1 MTTKVVATKKP
12 VTKKKPRKSR
22 QEKRLDALERGFANI
37 RRDVFDDNS
46 RTHSRL
52 QGLDKRIDVS
62 MDLAKRI
69 DEHADG
75 VLKHARAVDERLTQH
90 EKHFDDLEED
100 LERRYTND
108 GCADLVARFHALE
121 ARLSMP
127 GLVDVLTAR
136 LDLAEAR
143 VAALE
148 LSTKQSTLLE
158 RAGEWVSW
166 LRSAPG
172 VRDSLSR

>member
-1 MTTKVVATKKP
+1 MTKTKKAP
-12 VTKKKPRKSR
+12 RAKTKARRPSR
-22 QEKRLDALERGFANI
+22 LEQLESLCDRIRRQINEDCADTTCRLDANSNAL
-37 RRDVFDDNS
+37 RDV
-46 RTHSRL
+46 
-52 QGLDKRIDVS
+52 
-62 MDLAKRI
+62 AKKL

-127 GLVDVLTAR
+127 GLVDILTAR

-148 LSTKQSTLLE
+148 LNSRQALLKTVHQVVSTRTGK
-158 RAGEWVSW
+158 WVSW
-166 LRSAPG
+166 LRAAPG